1 MITTLPPDRAAV
13 LEPLL
18 RQVHDLH
25 HAHQP
30 QHYLPTP
37 APSVLRGFLS
47 DWLAQPQVTALV
59 AGDIAAPTGYL
70 NYEEE
75 RRAAS
80 VLKPALHRAV
90 LHHICVDAAHR
101 RQGIAAALIAQMRMQ
116 CRAAGIERIW
126 VTYAAFNTAS
136 ARTMARTGLDPVT
149 IIADGAV

>member
-25 HAHQP
+25 VAHQP

-37 APSVLRGFLS
+37 EARVLRGFLT

-59 AGDIAAPTGYL
+59 AGDVDAPMGYL
-70 NYEEE
+70 VFEEE

-80 VLKPALHRAV
+80 VLKPAVHQAV
-90 LHHICVDAAHR
+90 LHHVCVDAAHR
-101 RQGIAAALIAQMRMQ
+101 RLGIAAALIAHMRLL
-116 CRAAGIERIW
+116 CREAGISRIR

-136 ARTMARTGLDPVT
+136 ARTMARAGLDPTT
-149 IIADGAV
+149 IIADGAL

>member
-1 MITTLPPDRAAV
+1 MITTLPPARAVV

-25 HAHQP
+25 VAHQP

-37 APSVLRGFLS
+37 AAPVLRGFLT

-59 AGDIAAPTGYL
+59 AGDVDAPVGYL
-70 NYEEE
+70 VFEEE

-80 VLKPALHRAV
+80 VLKPAVHQAV

-101 RQGIAAALIAQMRMQ
+101 RQGIAAALIAQMRML
-116 CRAAGIERIW
+116 CRDAGIPCIW
-126 VTYAAFNTAS
+126 VTYAAFNAAS
-136 ARTMARTGLDPVT
+136 ARTMAQAGLDPIT
-149 IIADGAV
+149 IVADGAV

>member
-1 MITTLPPDRAAV
+1 MITTLPPTRAAV

-25 HAHQP
+25 VAHQP

-37 APSVLRGFLS
+37 EASVLRGFLT
-47 DWLAQPQVTALV
+47 DWLAQSSVTALV
-59 AGDIAAPTGYL
+59 AGDVDAPVGYL
-70 NYEEE
+70 VFEEE

-80 VLKPALHRAV
+80 VLKPAMHQAV

-101 RQGIAAALIAQMRMQ
+101 GQGIATALIAQMRVL
-116 CRAAGIERIW
+116 CREAGITRIR

-136 ARTMARTGLDPVT
+136 ARIMAQAGLDPIT

>member
-1 MITTLPPDRAAV
+1 MITTLPPARAAV

-25 HAHQP
+25 VAHQP

-37 APSVLRGFLS
+37 EASVLRRFLN
-47 DWLAQPQVTALV
+47 DWLAQPSVTALV
-59 AGDIAAPTGYL
+59 AGELDAPVGYL
-70 NYEEE
+70 AFEEE

-80 VLKPALHRAV
+80 ALKPAVHHAV
-90 LHHICVDAAHR
+90 LHHICVDAGHR
-101 RQGIAAALIAQMRMQ
+101 RKGIAAALIAQMRVL
-116 CRAAGIERIW
+116 CHDAGIPRIR

-136 ARTMARTGLDPVT
+136 ARIMAQAGLDPVT